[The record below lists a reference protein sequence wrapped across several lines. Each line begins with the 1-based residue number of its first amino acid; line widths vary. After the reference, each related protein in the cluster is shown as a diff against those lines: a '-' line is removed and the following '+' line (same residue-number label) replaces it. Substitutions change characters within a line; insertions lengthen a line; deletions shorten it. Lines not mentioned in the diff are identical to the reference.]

1 MVVIGKMH
9 PHITKLFCELAREL
23 YKLAHALFA
32 AAVLPRHTADSER
45 VAVDHFM
52 LSDNGF
58 GIAEHAVE
66 RSVRDADIHTVLINK
81 ICDLLRLD
89 RSDSGNLNRVDA
101 DRIKISKSLFG
112 ILIILYVVA

>member
-1 MVVIGKMH
+1 M
-9 PHITKLFCELAREL
+9 
-23 YKLAHALFA
+23 
-32 AAVLPRHTADSER
+32 LP
-45 VAVDHFM
+45 
-52 LSDNGF
+52 DNGF

-101 DRIKISKSLFG
+101 DRIKIGKSLFS
-112 ILIILYVVA
+112 IFIILYVVA

>member
-1 MVVIGKMH
+1 MIGKMH
-9 PHITKLFCELAREL
+9 PHIAKLFCELAREL

-52 LSDNGF
+52 LPDNGF

-101 DRIKISKSLFG
+101 DRIKIGKSLFS
-112 ILIILYVVA
+112 IFIILYVIA